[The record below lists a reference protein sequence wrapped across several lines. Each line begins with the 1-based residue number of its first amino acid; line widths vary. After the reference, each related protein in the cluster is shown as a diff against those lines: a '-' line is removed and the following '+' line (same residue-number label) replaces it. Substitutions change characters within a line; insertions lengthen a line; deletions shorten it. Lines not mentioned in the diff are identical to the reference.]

1 MKTSEKS
8 KNYRVAENTKNA
20 QFFFMRGHAGPEAPC
35 RGRATALGHGI
46 AIANAVKGA
55 GNLAMRSL
63 PAARALGRVAM
74 AALPAIL

>member
-1 MKTSEKS
+1 MATQALSS
-8 KNYRVAENTKNA
+8 KGGRPRRAA
-20 QFFFMRGHAGPEAPC
+20 QRP
-35 RGRATALGHGI
+35 GRFLHGLERTATALGHGI

-74 AALPAIL
+74 AALPAIV